1 MVRRERR
8 SAGKGLEFLK
18 KNYFLYILLAPALI
32 LTLIFKYVPM
42 YGAIIAFKDFSPI
55 KGILGSEWVG
65 LKHFEKFLSSPN
77 FDVIFMNTLKLS
89 FFGLIFSFPVPII
102 LALMLN
108 QIRRASVKKNIQLFL
123 YAPNFIS
130 VVVIVGMLF
139 IFLSP
144 TGPFNQFVIWI
155 TGEPLMFMSKP
166 EYFRWIYILSDIWQG
181 AGWASIIY
189 VAALAN
195 VDPELHNAAS
205 LDGANLLQR
214 IRNIDLPTIRPIM
227 AIVFI
232 LAAGGIM
239 SIGFEK
245 AYLMQTSMNLP
256 ASEIIATYVYKV
268 GLQSGDYAY
277 SAAVGL
283 FNSVINVIL
292 LISVNFIVKK
302 LNEGEGLYYEGVKLY
317 GRQALAVRPFSVND
331 HRNFSYSCRPHRRR
345 AAGLYYRGFV
355 YGSDGA
361 AEQGTLV

>member
-1 MVRRERR
+1 MHHKLDFIR
-8 SAGKGLEFLK
+8 
-18 KNYFLYILLAPALI
+18 KNYFLYVLLAPALI

-55 KGILGSEWVG
+55 KGIMGSDWVG
-65 LKHFEKFLSSPN
+65 FKYFEKFLSAPN
-77 FDVIFMNTLKLS
+77 FEQLLLNTLKLS
-89 FFGLIFSFPVPII
+89 LYGLVLGFPVPII

-108 QIRRASVKKNIQLFL
+108 QLRKSAVKKNVQLIL

-139 IFLSP
+139 VFLSP
-144 TGPFNQFVIWI
+144 TGPINHLITSI
-155 TGEPLMFMSKP
+155 TGKPVMFMTEP
-166 EYFRWIYILSDIWQG
+166 EYFRWVYILSGIWQG

-214 IRNIDLPTIRPIM
+214 IRHIDLPTIKPIM

-245 AYLMQTSMNLP
+245 AYLMQTSLNLP
-256 ASEIIATYVYKV
+256 TSEILPTYVYKI
-268 GLQSGDYAY
+268 GLQSGNYAY

-292 LISVNFIVKK
+292 LVTVNFIVKR
-302 LNEGEGLYYEGVKLY
+302 LNEGEGLY
-317 GRQALAVRPFSVND
+317 
-331 HRNFSYSCRPHRRR
+331 
-345 AAGLYYRGFV
+345 
-355 YGSDGA
+355 
-361 AEQGTLV
+361 

>member
-1 MVRRERR
+1 MKDNSGRTVIR
-8 SAGKGLEFLK
+8 SSNRQGAFEYLK
-18 KNYFLYILLAPALI
+18 KNYFFYLMLAPALI
-32 LTLIFKYVPM
+32 LTLIFKYGPM

-55 KGILGSEWVG
+55 KGILKSEWIG
-65 LKHFEKFLSSPN
+65 FDNFTKFLSSPN
-77 FDVIFMNTLKLS
+77 FELIFMNTLKLS
-89 FFGLIFSFPVPII
+89 LFGLLLGFPVPIL

-108 QIRRASVKKNIQLFL
+108 QVRRAGVKKNIQLFL

-130 VVVIVGMLF
+130 VVVVVGMLF

-144 TGPFNQFVIWI
+144 TGPINQLIMWI

-166 EYFRWIYILSDIWQG
+166 EYFRWIYILSDIWAG
-181 AGWASIIY
+181 AGWSSIIY

-205 LDGANLLQR
+205 LDGANLIQR
-214 IRNIDLPTIRPIM
+214 IRHIDLPTIRPIM

-245 AYLMQTSMNLP
+245 AYLMQTAMNLP
-256 ASEIIATYVYKV
+256 TSEIIPTYVYKI

-292 LISVNFIVKK
+292 LITVNYIVKK
-302 LNEGEGLYYEGVKLY
+302 LNEGEGLY
-317 GRQALAVRPFSVND
+317 
-331 HRNFSYSCRPHRRR
+331 
-345 AAGLYYRGFV
+345 
-355 YGSDGA
+355 
-361 AEQGTLV
+361 

>member
-1 MVRRERR
+1 LQNLMNTTQGK
-8 SAGKGLEFLK
+8 SALVHSGKPNWMKYLRK
-18 KNYFLYILLAPALI
+18 HSFLYLLLAPALI
-32 LTLIFKYVPM
+32 LTLIFKYGPM

-65 LKHFEKFLSSPN
+65 FKHFDKFLSSPN
-77 FDVIFMNTLKLS
+77 FEVIFMNTLKLS
-89 FFGLIFSFPVPII
+89 LFGLILSFPVPVL

-108 QIRRASVKKNIQLFL
+108 QVRRAGVKKNIQLFL

-144 TGPFNQFVIWI
+144 TGPINQMFSWM
-155 TGEPLMFMSKP
+155 TGEPIMFMSRP
-166 EYFRWIYILSDIWQG
+166 EYFRWIYILSDIWTG
-181 AGWASIIY
+181 AGWSSIIY

-195 VDPELHNAAS
+195 VDPELHDAAN

-245 AYLMQTSMNLP
+245 AYLMQTAMNLP
-256 ASEIIATYVYKV
+256 TSEIIPTYVYKI

-283 FNSVINVIL
+283 FNSVINVVL
-292 LISVNFIVKK
+292 LVTVNFIVKK
-302 LNEGEGLYYEGVKLY
+302 LNEGDGLY
-317 GRQALAVRPFSVND
+317 
-331 HRNFSYSCRPHRRR
+331 
-345 AAGLYYRGFV
+345 
-355 YGSDGA
+355 
-361 AEQGTLV
+361 

>member
-1 MVRRERR
+1 MENSMNAETGSKGVKERR
-8 SAGKGLEFLK
+8 VITPKLRTFRN
-18 KNYFLYILLAPALI
+18 NYFLYLLLAPALI
-32 LTLIFKYVPM
+32 LTLVFKYVPM

-55 KGILGSEWVG
+55 KGIMGSEWVG
-65 LKHFEKFLSSPN
+65 MKHFEKFLSSPN
-77 FDVIFMNTLKLS
+77 FEVIFMNTLTLS
-89 FFGLIFSFPVPII
+89 FLGLILSFPIPIL

-108 QIRRASVKKNIQLFL
+108 QVRKAGVKKNIQLFL

-130 VVVIVGMLF
+130 VVVVVGMLF

-144 TGPFNQFVIWI
+144 TGPINQFIIWI
-155 TGEPLMFMSKP
+155 TGEPMMFMSDP
-166 EYFRWIYILSDIWQG
+166 DYFRWIYILSDIWTG
-181 AGWASIIY
+181 AGWSSIIY

-214 IRNIDLPTIRPIM
+214 IRHIDIPTIRPIM

-256 ASEIIATYVYKV
+256 TSEIIATYVYKV

-292 LISVNFIVKK
+292 LVTVNLVVKK
-302 LNEGEGLYYEGVKLY
+302 LNEGEGLY
-317 GRQALAVRPFSVND
+317 
-331 HRNFSYSCRPHRRR
+331 
-345 AAGLYYRGFV
+345 
-355 YGSDGA
+355 
-361 AEQGTLV
+361 